1 MTIKIEFIKILMLFL
16 IMYIIINYKKD
27 KIILTEIK
35 QDIDNIKEYY
45 ILNNKGILI
54 NKKSFNKIQNP
65 KVSVVTAVYN
75 RQEFILRFIRSIQN
89 QFFDDIE
96 IIFVD
101 DCSTDLSPKLIEE
114 YQKEDE
120 RIILLKQK
128 KNKGTLISRNIGVL
142 KAKGE
147 YVILPDPDDI
157 LSQNILN
164 ICYNEAIKNNYEMI
178 RFNLYSDFYFPFNTI
193 ANNLKNIIYQPEL
206 STYLIYGYGYK
217 NIIDGIISNK
227 FIKTK
232 TYLLTLKEINNFYLN
247 QNMSY
252 FEDGLINF
260 ALHRNSKS
268 LYLLKKIGYY
278 YIFNKDSVS
287 RNINIESYLKC
298 FMIFIKYIFEN
309 TKNNKYEK
317 DIVFYLL
324 THYIKDFKIFNN
336 LKNNLKYLQISEN
349 IINEIYNNKYIT
361 VRTQNY
367 LRHIKYIINNLKKNQ
382 NKFKINIWL

>member
-1 MTIKIEFIKILMLFL
+1 
-16 IMYIIINYKKD
+16 
-27 KIILTEIK
+27 
-35 QDIDNIKEYY
+35 
-45 ILNNKGILI
+45 
-54 NKKSFNKIQNP
+54 
-65 KVSVVTAVYN
+65 
-75 RQEFILRFIRSIQN
+75 
-89 QFFDDIE
+89 
-96 IIFVD
+96 
-101 DCSTDLSPKLIEE
+101 
-114 YQKEDE
+114 
-120 RIILLKQK
+120 
-128 KNKGTLISRNIGVL
+128 
-142 KAKGE
+142 
-147 YVILPDPDDI
+147 
-157 LSQNILN
+157 
-164 ICYNEAIKNNYEMI
+164 MI